1 MAEFRAGN
9 WDQAERALENACA
22 TLGQFE
28 LRGPL
33 TASFADRSLID
44 AHRGRLERARTTL
57 THILDTVEPLD
68 VLWRAVCR
76 SPLGFVEFCDGNY
89 EAADQAWTQ
98 MREEAELIGWKDF
111 LDDRSEPDHVEVLLL
126 LGEVERARRVLEHLE
141 WRGRTLP
148 RHGSTQRSRVPGR

>member
-1 MAEFRAGN
+1 M
-9 WDQAERALENACA
+9 
-22 TLGQFE
+22 
-28 LRGPL
+28 
-33 TASFADRSLID
+33 
-44 AHRGRLERARTTL
+44 

-111 LDDRSEPDHVEVLLL
+111 LEDRSEPDHVEVLLL
-126 LGEVERARRVLEHLE
+126 LGEVERARRVLEHLGGGD
-141 WRGRTLP
+141 GRC
-148 RHGSTQRSRVPGR
+148 RAHGSTQRRVPGRCSSLPKETSRPLWRRSPPHQRFRRFRSSVLGSCSSRDSWSVA